1 MTLAFK
7 NRFARLFKPVGD
19 DGADTS
25 GTGTGTGLL
34 DRPDDDDL
42 DPENPDAGDT
52 RGKDDADSV
61 DPENPDDKNPDDKAR
76 RDTRI
81 PLSRH
86 KEMLARERAQREAA
100 EQRLA
105 QYERGQQVAKTNEEL
120 TKAEDSILKMER
132 DYNKLLADG
141 EIDKAAE
148 LMSKIRQA
156 ERAITESK
164 AELRAQAI
172 EVRAREAARYDI
184 VLERIEESYPML
196 NEDSD
201 EYDPEMVADVA
212 DLKAVYQKRGMPP
225 SKALQEA
232 VKKLL
237 GQKGRDQTQ
246 ATDVTP
252 RVSEK
257 DVAAERRKLA
267 AGKAADANR
276 RTPPSA
282 RDIGLDSDKA
292 GGGLT
297 PKDVM
302 SMSQEDFD
310 KLTDEQLAKLR
321 GDK

>member
-7 NRFARLFKPVGD
+7 NRFARLFKPAGD
-19 DGADTS
+19 DGVDTS
-25 GTGTGTGLL
+25 GTSTGLL
-34 DRPDDDDL
+34 DRTDDDLEIDPDL
-42 DPENPDAGDT
+42 DPENPDAGDP
-52 RGKDDADSV
+52 RGKVDPDAD
-61 DPENPDDKNPDDKAR
+61 PDAPADGKSAK

-105 QYERGQQVAKTNEEL
+105 QYERGQQVSRTNEEL
-120 TKAEDSILKMER
+120 TKAEDGILKMER

-141 EIDKAAE
+141 EIEKASE
-148 LMSKIRQA
+148 LMTKIRQA

-164 AELRAQAI
+164 AELRAQTI

-184 VLERIEESYPML
+184 VLERIEEAYPVL
-196 NEDSD
+196 DENSD
-201 EYDPEMVADVA
+201 DYDPEMVTDVA

-246 ATDVTP
+246 ATDVAP
-252 RVSEK
+252 RVTEK
-257 DVAAERRKLA
+257 DVAAERKKLA

-276 RTPPSA
+276 RTPPNA
-282 RDIGLDSDKA
+282 RDVGLDSDKA
-292 GGGLT
+292 GGGLS

-302 SMSQEDFD
+302 NMSQDDFD
-310 KLTDEQLAKLR
+310 KLTEEQLAKLR

>member
-7 NRFARLFKPVGD
+7 NRFARLFKPAGD

-25 GTGTGTGLL
+25 GTGVL
-34 DRPDDDDL
+34 DNPGDDDLDL
-42 DPENPDAGDT
+42 DPENPDAGDP
-52 RGKDDADSV
+52 RGKADPSADPDAAAG
-61 DPENPDDKNPDDKAR
+61 DKPAK

-86 KEMLARERAQREAA
+86 KEMLARERAQREDA
-100 EQRLA
+100 ERRLA
-105 QYERGQQVAKTNEEL
+105 QYERGQQVAKTNDEL
-120 TKAEDSILKMER
+120 TKAEDGILKMER

-141 EIDKAAE
+141 EVEKASD
-148 LMSKIRQA
+148 LMTKIRQT
-156 ERAITESK
+156 ERSITEAK

-184 VLERIEESYPML
+184 VLERVEESYPVL
-196 NEDSD
+196 DENSD
-201 EYDPEMVADVA
+201 EYDPEVVTDVA

-252 RVSEK
+252 RVAEK
-257 DVAAERRKLA
+257 DVAAERKKLA
-267 AGKAADANR
+267 AGKAADASR
-276 RTPPSA
+276 RTPPNT

-292 GGGLT
+292 GGSLT

-310 KLTDEQLAKLR
+310 KLTDEQLAKMR

>member
-7 NRFARLFKPVGD
+7 NRFARLFKPAGD

-25 GTGTGTGLL
+25 GTGTGLL
-34 DRPDDDDL
+34 DRPEDDDL

-52 RGKDDADSV
+52 RGKDDADSA

-184 VLERIEESYPML
+184 VLERIEESYPVL
-196 NEDSD
+196 SEDSD

>member
-7 NRFARLFKPVGD
+7 NRFTRLFKPAGD

-25 GTGTGTGLL
+25 GTGLL
-34 DRPDDDDL
+34 DHPGDDDLEIDPDL
-42 DPENPDAGDT
+42 DPENPDAGDP
-52 RGKDDADSV
+52 RGKVDPDAD
-61 DPENPDDKNPDDKAR
+61 PDAPADGKPAK
-76 RDTRI
+76 RDARI

-105 QYERGQQVAKTNEEL
+105 QYERGQQVSRTNEEL
-120 TKAEDSILKMER
+120 TKAEDGILKMER

-141 EIDKAAE
+141 EIEKASE
-148 LMSKIRQA
+148 LMTKIRQA

-164 AELRAQAI
+164 AELRAQTI

-184 VLERIEESYPML
+184 VLERIEEAYPAL

-201 EYDPEMVADVA
+201 EYDPEMLADVA

-225 SKALQEA
+225 SRALQEA
-232 VKKLL
+232 VKKLM
-237 GQKGRDQTQ
+237 GQKSKDQAQ

-252 RVSEK
+252 RVAEK
-257 DVAAERRKLA
+257 DVAAERKKLA

-276 RTPPSA
+276 RTPPNA
-282 RDIGLDSDKA
+282 RDVGLDSDKA
-292 GGGLT
+292 GGGLS

-302 SMSQEDFD
+302 NMSQDDFD
-310 KLTDEQLAKLR
+310 KLTEEQLAKLR

>member
-7 NRFARLFKPVGD
+7 NRFARLFKPAGD

-25 GTGTGTGLL
+25 GTGTGLL
-34 DRPDDDDL
+34 DRPGDGDL

-52 RGKDDADSV
+52 RGKGETDP
-61 DPENPDDKNPDDKAR
+61 DPENPDDKSPDDKAR

-141 EIDKAAE
+141 EIEKASE
-148 LMSKIRQA
+148 LMSKIRQS

-184 VLERIEESYPML
+184 VLERIEESYPVL
-196 NEDSD
+196 DEGSD
-201 EYDPEMVADVA
+201 ECDPEVVTDVA

-267 AGKAADANR
+267 SGKAADANR

-302 SMSQEDFD
+302 SMSQDDFD